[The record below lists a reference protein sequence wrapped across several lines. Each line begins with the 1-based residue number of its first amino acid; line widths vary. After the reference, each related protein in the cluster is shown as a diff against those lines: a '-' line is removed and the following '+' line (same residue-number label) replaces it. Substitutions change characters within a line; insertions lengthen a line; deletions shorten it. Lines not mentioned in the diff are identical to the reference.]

1 MNILSASK
9 VVDLSSYLSDDFAT
23 SLFDS
28 VVGRISGL
36 TNICFLLCG
45 LFAFAYFANML
56 MKTWAKGEAIDFHAL
71 LKPFVIGVITINFT
85 FVYELVD
92 GVFEPINNYTAEI
105 SQVDDASVEKV
116 KGKLEKIKEEYENME
131 AEYDAN
137 EKTSFWRGV
146 IGVTSMTKFFDNLY
160 LNCIDLLLWG
170 LEYVS
175 AIAFGAV
182 KLVIRTVSLAFR
194 IVLIVFGPF
203 AFALSVLPMF
213 SDNWKNWIVKYL
225 NVSLFVP
232 IANLMDLIISQ
243 LHLTLIQ
250 SHIDVYQTAIT
261 QMGETGSPVESTMS
275 TLTIS
280 YIIFLIAFLVLYLMV
295 PSIASY
301 IVNSSSMESLTGGI
315 TMAGSFAAAK
325 MLSGTVQ
332 NPLSSNVLKLFNR
345 GCIGKKKISVRTWI
359 PIPKNEIQVKNA

>member
-1 MNILSASK
+1 
-9 VVDLSSYLSDDFAT
+9 
-23 SLFDS
+23 
-28 VVGRISGL
+28 
-36 TNICFLLCG
+36 
-45 LFAFAYFANML
+45 
-56 MKTWAKGEAIDFHAL
+56 
-71 LKPFVIGVITINFT
+71 
-85 FVYELVD
+85 
-92 GVFEPINNYTAEI
+92 
-105 SQVDDASVEKV
+105 
-116 KGKLEKIKEEYENME
+116 
-131 AEYDAN
+131 
-137 EKTSFWRGV
+137 
-146 IGVTSMTKFFDNLY
+146 
-160 LNCIDLLLWG
+160 
-170 LEYVS
+170 
-175 AIAFGAV
+175 
-182 KLVIRTVSLAFR
+182 
-194 IVLIVFGPF
+194 
-203 AFALSVLPMF
+203 
-213 SDNWKNWIVKYL
+213 
-225 NVSLFVP
+225 VSLFVP

-345 GCIGKKKISVRTWI
+345 GNFGKKKIWDRSWI